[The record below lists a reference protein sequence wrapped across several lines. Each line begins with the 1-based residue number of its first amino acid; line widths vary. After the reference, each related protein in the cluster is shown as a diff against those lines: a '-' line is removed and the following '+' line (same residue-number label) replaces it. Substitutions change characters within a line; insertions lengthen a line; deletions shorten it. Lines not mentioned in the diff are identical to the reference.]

1 MHRSNL
7 KVFQKTI
14 NVLKNKKLRVVLI
27 LVIFSIFIINFS
39 HQYINEHIVLD
50 SNQVTLSKCVD
61 GDTAH
66 FYINGKNVKV
76 RFLAIDTPETVKP
89 GTPVQPYGKEASEFT
104 SNALKNAKE
113 IRLEYEESNKIDKYN
128 RTLAYVFVD
137 GELLQEQLLL
147 KGYAKMT
154 CLCNNYRYSSILNA
168 AERKAKENKLGLWG
182 GINDGYITSY

>member
-1 MHRSNL
+1 
-7 KVFQKTI
+7 
-14 NVLKNKKLRVVLI
+14 
-27 LVIFSIFIINFS
+27 
-39 HQYINEHIVLD
+39 
-50 SNQVTLSKCVD
+50 
-61 GDTAH
+61 
-66 FYINGKNVKV
+66 
-76 RFLAIDTPETVKP
+76 LAIDTPETVKP

-182 GINDGYITSY
+182 HK